1 MFSEEAWEQA
11 GGEVCGS
18 EEREGEGGGSIQP
31 APEILSYNQRIRL
44 GFKLPAYRIGS
55 SIRCKYPSCEGLHLK
70 SIFVEKYKFGILPA
84 SNLRSAS
91 SQKEDLISSNLIMP
105 SQMEV

>member
-31 APEILSYNQRIRL
+31 APEKLSYNQCIRL
-44 GFKLPAYRIGS
+44 GFKLPAYRVGS

-70 SIFVEKYKFGILPA
+70 SIFVEKYKFGIMKK
-84 SNLRSAS
+84 
-91 SQKEDLISSNLIMP
+91 SQ
-105 SQMEV
+105 